1 MMTDETVWLDS
12 AARRARQE
20 PWTLG
25 CLLSGLADIEGTSGS
40 DIAAELNCDSETVHW
55 IFLCR
60 RPSEHCFAQEVERIA
75 ARFSLDVKRL
85 AGLVRRA
92 DAVVALAAA
101 THDTSESILLAAR
114 DRQDRED
121 KT

>member
-1 MMTDETVWLDS
+1 MTSETFWLDS

-25 CLLSGLADIEGTSGS
+25 CLLSGLAEIEGTAGG
-40 DIAAELNCDSETVHW
+40 DIAAELNCDAVTVHW

-60 RPSEHCFAQEVERIA
+60 RPSEQHFTQDVESIA
-75 ARFSLDVKRL
+75 ARFSLDVSRL
-85 AGLVRRA
+85 AALVRRA
-92 DAVVALAAA
+92 DAVAARAAA
-101 THDTSESILLAAR
+101 THDTAESILLAAR
-114 DRQDRED
+114 DRQDKDD